1 VYGGDTPV
9 AGDGT
14 ADQHEGAADVDTS
27 NVEAVAAVGGAGD
40 LRAMMV
46 EVGAAGEELPPAV
59 TPTSAGD
66 SGQFLICSVDFKR
79 SP

>member
-1 VYGGDTPV
+1 MYGGDTPV
-9 AGDGT
+9 AGDST

-59 TPTSAGD
+59 TPTSAATAAN
-66 SGQFLICSVDFKR
+66 F
-79 SP
+79 